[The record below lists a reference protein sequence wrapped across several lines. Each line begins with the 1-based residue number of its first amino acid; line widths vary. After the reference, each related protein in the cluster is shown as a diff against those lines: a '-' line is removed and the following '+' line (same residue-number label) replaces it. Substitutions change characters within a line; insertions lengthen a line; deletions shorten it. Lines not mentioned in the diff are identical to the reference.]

1 MNNEKIEIRD
11 SLVLDN
17 NLEYI
22 VTSKANYENKQYLLL
37 VNPETN
43 YLKFGYESNGNFI
56 ETDNKALMR
65 KLMPS
70 FYRETKK
77 IIDEISRQ

>member
-43 YLKFGYESNGNFI
+43 DLKFGYESNGNFI